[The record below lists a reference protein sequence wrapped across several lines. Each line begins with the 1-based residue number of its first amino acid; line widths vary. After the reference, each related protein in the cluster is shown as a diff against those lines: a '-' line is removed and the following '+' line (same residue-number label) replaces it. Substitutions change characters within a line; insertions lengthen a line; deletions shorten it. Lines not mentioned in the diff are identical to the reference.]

1 MAIKIAG
8 TTVIDYSRNMQN
20 VGIVTAT
27 SLNVGIVS
35 VTGIG
40 TFGTNGTGSRTI
52 QSGGTASGGL
62 NGDIFYIY

>member
-8 TTVIDYSRNMQN
+8 TTVIDDSRNMQN
-20 VGIVTAT
+20 VCIVTAT